1 MSYEIDCP
9 HKIVSSPFC
18 GPDSGEA
25 YTVLGSAKQMT
36 VVALFRVTLSTS
48 RYREVRLDLCERD
61 PYKAREYSWPRL
73 SETNDLIPMAIKL

>member
-25 YTVLGSAKQMT
+25 YAVLGSAKQMI
-36 VVALFRVTLSTS
+36 ADRFIPRDAIDPWISWNAI
-48 RYREVRLDLCERD
+48 RFMRD
-61 PYKAREYSWPRL
+61 PYKTRE
-73 SETNDLIPMAIKL
+73 

>member
-25 YTVLGSAKQMT
+25 YIHPRSRKRETNDRRRFIPSDIIEPSISPSAIRFMRTRSLQG
-36 VVALFRVTLSTS
+36 
-48 RYREVRLDLCERD
+48 
-61 PYKAREYSWPRL
+61 AREYSWPQL
-73 SETNDLIPMAIKL
+73 SETNVT